1 MTSLRLGRLDVEIAG
16 AELTLFGRID
26 DAAALGGLLDR
37 IGHGEV
43 TIDTDGVSF
52 VNSIGMR
59 EWIRLIRGLR
69 DRGDT
74 VVLTRVADV
83 LMAQLNMISELKEK
97 VRIAS
102 FHAQYVCAACGAESA
117 PVVDVAAHAASLAKM
132 VAPRLPCPECGAP
145 MDLGDFPERY
155 LLIFKT

>member
-1 MTSLRLGRLDVEIAG
+1 M
-16 AELTLFGRID
+16 
-26 DAAALGGLLDR
+26 
-37 IGHGEV
+37 

-69 DRGDT
+69 ERGDA
-74 VVLTRVADV
+74 VVLERVADV
-83 LMAQLNMISELKEK
+83 LMAQLNMISEMREK

-102 FHAQYVCAACGAESA
+102 FHAQYVCSACGAESA
-117 PVVDVAAHAASLAKM
+117 PVIDAALHAASLAQL
-132 VAPRLPCPECGAP
+132 VAPRLPCAECSHP

-155 LLIFKT
+155 LLIFKTE